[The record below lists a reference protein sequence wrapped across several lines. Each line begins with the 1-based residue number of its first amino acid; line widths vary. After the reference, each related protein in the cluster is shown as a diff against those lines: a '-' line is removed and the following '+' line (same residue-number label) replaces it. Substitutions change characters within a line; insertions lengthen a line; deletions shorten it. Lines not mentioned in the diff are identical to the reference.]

1 METFAA
7 IKDIPAVILCGG
19 LGTRLRPVVS
29 DRPKSMALIAS
40 RPFLE
45 YQIGWL
51 RDNGIED
58 VVLCTG
64 YLGEAIRDHFGN
76 GSHFGLSVRYS
87 REREPLGTAGAL
99 KDSEDFIKA
108 DTFLVL
114 NGDSAVEVDL
124 GGLLAEHKRRNS
136 AATLTVAKSD
146 RTDRYGQVQLDRE
159 NRVTAFSEKRA
170 SESQVSSAWGWINGG
185 VYVFE
190 RIVLSLIPPAPPAV
204 SLETFLLPELIGKG
218 LHGFRSEGYFIDI
231 GVPEDLE
238 RAQEEL
244 PRRYGYVHAHTR

>member
-1 METFAA
+1 METSGA
-7 IKDIPAVILCGG
+7 IKDITAVILCGG
-19 LGTRLRPVVS
+19 LGTRLRPAVQ

-64 YLGEAIRDHFGN
+64 YMGETIRDHFGN
-76 GSHFGLSVRYS
+76 GSNFGLSVRYS
-87 REREPLGTAGAL
+87 REREALGTAGAL
-99 KDSEDFIKA
+99 KDSRDFINGN
-108 DTFLVL
+108 TFFVL

-124 GGLLAEHKRRNS
+124 VELLSAHRRQNS

-146 RTDRYGQVQLDRE
+146 RTDRYGHVQLDRE
-159 NRVTAFSEKRA
+159 DRVTAFSEKQA
-170 SESQVSSAWGWINGG
+170 SEPQFSSAWGWINGG
-185 VYVFE
+185 VYLFE
-190 RIVLSLIPPAPPAV
+190 GPVISLIPPAPPAV
-204 SLETFLLPELIGKG
+204 SLETFVLPKLIGKG

-231 GVPEDLE
+231 GLPEDFE

-244 PRRYGYVHAHTR
+244 PRRYGYVLANTR